1 MERTNGRIEIDTT
14 ELNEA
19 VRLAETADSIGG
31 EVRRQIERKAALA
44 FWKSVGMSVERAGLV
59 FPVRLRVGL

>member
-1 MERTNGRIEIDTT
+1 METGRNQIDTT
-14 ELNEA
+14 GLNEA
-19 VRLAETADSIGG
+19 ARLMQTADSIGG
-31 EVRRQIERKAALA
+31 EVRRQIERKAALT

>member
-1 MERTNGRIEIDTT
+1 MTEDGDFRIDTT
-14 ELNEA
+14 QLNEA
-19 VRLAETADSIGG
+19 VRLATTADSIGG
-31 EVRRQIERKAALA
+31 EVRRQIERKAALT